1 MTTVRIMTYNIRKA
15 TGTDGRQ
22 DPGRIAEVIA
32 EAAPDIVALQDLDR
46 DENRDQLTYLSS
58 RLGMEA
64 YGDLRCSSCAFLS
77 YYPLKGVSAY
87 GLGEGGCCTKA
98 DATLSGKRLHLFN
111 VQLSAD
117 SVRRRFQVAGLLGPD
132 LLGSCHLCCPTLILG
147 DFADFWLG
155 AGNMALNLELQRA
168 RRPWWNSTYPSRLP
182 LFGRDR
188 AYLRGDLRV
197 LESVVSRTTLAR
209 QASSHLPM
217 TYTLQ
222 VVDPRQYLHLKK
234 LKRNGMEVA
243 PG

>member
-15 TGTDGRQ
+15 MGIDGRK

-32 EAAPDIVALQDLDR
+32 EAAPDIVALQDIDTH
-46 DENRDQLTYLSS
+46 DDSDQLGYLSS

-64 YGDLRCSSCAFLS
+64 FGNLRCSSCAFLS

-87 GLGEGGCCTKA
+87 DLGEGGCCVKA
-98 DATLSGKRLHLFN
+98 DATLAGKRLHLFN
-111 VQLSAD
+111 VRLSAD
-117 SVRRRFQVAGLLGPD
+117 SVKRRFQVASLLGPD
-132 LLGSCHLCCPTLILG
+132 LLGSCRLSCPTLILG

-168 RRPWWNSTYPSRLP
+168 KRPLWGSTFPSRLP

-197 LESVVSRTTLAR
+197 IDAAVSRTPVAK

-222 VVDPRQYLHLKK
+222 VVDPRQYLHVKK